1 MNLPELLIKSRK
13 LEPNFGGVLGKCFVC
28 GRETTK
34 GHKTKDTVSS
44 NFTKFSQLSSGDCS
58 CPECHGLFSDQ
69 VYRRKSW
76 LATTEGFLILDKNEK
91 KKILYNLPEPPFFFH
106 IAMIGQKQ
114 PWVECIHDVAFSMRS
129 FYFSHEN
136 YGKVYFEKDKFYQY
150 DALIKEALKYKIG
163 KMQLKGE
170 FFLKTWENAI
180 KYNFEDLLKKIE
192 KCKKNLLWE
201 VCVDVN

>member
-1 MNLPELLIKSRK
+1 
-13 LEPNFGGVLGKCFVC
+13 
-28 GRETTK
+28 
-34 GHKTKDTVSS
+34 
-44 NFTKFSQLSSGDCS
+44 
-58 CPECHGLFSDQ
+58 
-69 VYRRKSW
+69 

-136 YGKVYFEKDKFYQY
+136 YGKVYFEKDKFYQ
-150 DALIKEALKYKIG
+150 
-163 KMQLKGE
+163 